1 MHGTAKVI
9 NARTLRSEKIG
20 RQLLRP
26 VTERPKFGSRLGN
39 NGHTELPRN
48 TKSRLPDEP
57 PPAVLP
63 FTTLWNLHSLFIL
76 IIWKQCAWYYLI
88 KSTYMGFFFT
98 WSQRIWSLFITV
110 QFCVFRPVWLLLW
123 IVSARLLA
131 VLSVHIIATFKVT
144 CNEKL
149 LHVILKI
156 SWTF

>member
-20 RQLLRP
+20 RQMQLLRP

-48 TKSRLPDEP
+48 TKSGLPDEP

-63 FTTLWNLHSLFIL
+63 FTTLWNFHSLFIL

-88 KSTYMGFFFT
+88 KSTYIGVFFHVESKDLESFYYCSVLCLPT
-98 WSQRIWSLFITV
+98 CVTVIVDCECAAAGCVECSYYCNFQSHVQRK
-110 QFCVFRPVWLLLW
+110 
-123 IVSARLLA
+123 
-131 VLSVHIIATFKVT
+131 IIT
-144 CNEKL
+144 CNP
-149 LHVILKI
+149 
-156 SWTF
+156 